1 MFAIGCYDKD
11 GKAVFDQA
19 EIEEG
24 VLHHFSTRF
33 MGKRTP
39 VHGQELGDQ
48 DHNSLEA
55 DQDGEGMVNKETE
68 ADNKRYEKDVCSPI
82 TATELD
88 IILAKL
94 PNGKSCGIDLVPNEL
109 LKNCSFQFKQY
120 LLSFYNKILEQGR
133 VPSALNIGKC
143 CLIWKVRG
151 TLFKKKNIYT
161 FFMKTRTYFPRY
173 IPDFQFKIK
182 LTLSNIMI
190 QYDKT

>member
-1 MFAIGCYDKD
+1 MMDIISNQMCTLWYKMFAIGCYDKD

-19 EIEEG
+19 EIEQG

-120 LLSFYNKILEQGR
+120 LLSFYNKQQ
-133 VPSALNIGKC
+133 KC
-143 CLIWKVRG
+143 
-151 TLFKKKNIYT
+151 
-161 FFMKTRTYFPRY
+161 
-173 IPDFQFKIK
+173 
-182 LTLSNIMI
+182 
-190 QYDKT
+190 